1 MSHKH
6 PKIKLKRKTLRV
18 RWDKEAWDYLE
29 ALPTDTAVSIMND
42 IGVGVQ
48 MLCSGAVSDKVRHMA
63 RTRSEDPR
71 LRIECGHYRAIVLQ
85 EGHTLTVTEIHYRD
99 EQTYRKVRT
108 WRTAGHAPGKPQAP

>member
-6 PKIKLKRKTLRV
+6 LKPKIKQKTLRV
-18 RWDKEAWDYLE
+18 KWDQEAWRFLE
-29 ALPTDTAVSIMND
+29 ALPTDTAVAIMGD
-42 IGVGVQ
+42 IGTGVK
-48 MLCSGAVSDKVRHMA
+48 MLCSGAVTDKVRHMA

-85 EGHTLTVTEIHYRD
+85 EGQTLTVTEIHYRD

-108 WRTAGHAPGKPQAP
+108 WRTAGHTHKAPQPL